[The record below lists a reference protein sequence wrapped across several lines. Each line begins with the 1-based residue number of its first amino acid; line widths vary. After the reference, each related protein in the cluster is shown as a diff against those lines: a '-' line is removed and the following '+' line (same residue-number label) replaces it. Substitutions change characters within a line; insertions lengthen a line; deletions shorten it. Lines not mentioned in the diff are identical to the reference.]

1 MTWFRNLNMGKQL
14 AVAFGFLE
22 VLMVGLGIFGLRQ
35 LATVNG
41 TTVQVVSR
49 QMPSMRVLGALEYD
63 VSTVRRFELSRL
75 LAYQNKD
82 KWDAPMK
89 QALLDVEARE
99 KEYEPLTGSEEER
112 RLDGEFRQAW
122 KKYLAVHDQAVTM
135 AVENEYR
142 ANLLAQSAG
151 GVAFDDAAKILQN
164 EEILD
169 DKAAGAFGERGA
181 AVYASSRYWI
191 IGFLVCAV
199 VAGFAMSTAIGR
211 TQSVATGRMLAQMEQ
226 IAAKN
231 LEIEDVQVDC
241 DDEIGR
247 ACMALNTMKNSL
259 ANVIQLTAETAIRVA
274 SASDELFAAREQITA
289 NSEETSAQANVVS
302 ETARRVSENLQ
313 TVSVGAEE
321 MAITIQSIATHAH
334 EAASIASKA
343 VETAQAATVTVAKLG
358 NSSAEIG
365 EVIKVITV
373 IAQQTN
379 LLALN
384 ATIEAARAGEAG
396 KGFAVV
402 ANEVKELA
410 KQTAKSSG
418 DIGRKIAAIQ
428 ADTKGAVEVIGT
440 IAGVIHQIND
450 ISGTIA
456 TAVEEQSATTNEMKR
471 NVGEAARG
479 AGEISSSIGAVARV
493 ADGTSFRAQ
502 ESQRAAQELADVA
515 KLLSGLMSQFKIKRK
530 ESRVQLALPV
540 LLTVSDAKGN
550 PVEQRVTTI
559 DISPQGALVKGFR
572 GVIRTGKLVS
582 LSRNNKKQE
591 FRVAWA
597 GAQSTPQAG
606 EIGLSAADPMSGFW
620 DDVLDAQNRP
630 GHDRPEQDRPAQGR
644 PEQDRRAE
652 EPAKSLAAHA

>member
-1 MTWFRNLNMGKQL
+1 MERLSSSGCDGRDKRQGWEHRDPDGKAVAMTWFRNLNMGKQL

-313 TVSVGAEE
+313 TVSVGA
-321 MAITIQSIATHAH
+321 
-334 EAASIASKA
+334 

-402 ANEVKELA
+402 ANEVKEL
-410 KQTAKSSG
+410 
-418 DIGRKIAAIQ
+418 
-428 ADTKGAVEVIGT
+428 
-440 IAGVIHQIND
+440 
-450 ISGTIA
+450 
-456 TAVEEQSATTNEMKR
+456 
-471 NVGEAARG
+471 
-479 AGEISSSIGAVARV
+479 
-493 ADGTSFRAQ
+493 
-502 ESQRAAQELADVA
+502 
-515 KLLSGLMSQFKIKRK
+515 
-530 ESRVQLALPV
+530 
-540 LLTVSDAKGN
+540 
-550 PVEQRVTTI
+550 
-559 DISPQGALVKGFR
+559 
-572 GVIRTGKLVS
+572 
-582 LSRNNKKQE
+582 
-591 FRVAWA
+591 
-597 GAQSTPQAG
+597 
-606 EIGLSAADPMSGFW
+606 
-620 DDVLDAQNRP
+620 
-630 GHDRPEQDRPAQGR
+630 
-644 PEQDRRAE
+644 
-652 EPAKSLAAHA
+652 